1 MNSLL
6 CDVQS
11 EAEEVLVGWECQCTA
26 PRWACPDCGGEGMFE
41 RWVLPKDLLLME
53 RPYAILSSERIIWD
67 ERPTRKVHLEA
78 IPQNWD

>member
-1 MNSLL
+1 MKSLL

-26 PRWACPDCGGEGMFE
+26 PRWACPDCGGEGIFE

-53 RPYAILSSERIIWD
+53 RPYAILSSERIK
-67 ERPTRKVHLEA
+67 RA
-78 IPQNWD
+78 A